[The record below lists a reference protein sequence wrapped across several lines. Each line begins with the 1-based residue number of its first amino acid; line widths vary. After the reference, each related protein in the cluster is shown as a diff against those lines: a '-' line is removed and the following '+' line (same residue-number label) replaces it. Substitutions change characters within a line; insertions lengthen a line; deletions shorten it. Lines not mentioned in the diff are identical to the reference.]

1 MLQTKAEKILF
12 CICLIPAFFT
22 LRWLFHGSDVNLG
35 IEVFVYWGFLSLL
48 ATWIILA
55 IYEWLTGDTIS
66 KDSNL
71 ENRISLIQKK
81 LPKRKIYNRSANDSR
96 SPWIVMI
103 MFGPAAGGLL
113 LAFFSNPLHALLL
126 GCGLAYIIG
135 LIIVNKGK

>member
-12 CICLIPAFFT
+12 CLCLIPTFFVV
-22 LRWLFHGSDVNLG
+22 RWLFHDSDGGLG
-35 IEVFVYWGFLSLL
+35 IFLFWGFLNLQ
-48 ATWIILA
+48 ATWIILWT
-55 IYEWLTGDTIS
+55 YEWLTGDKYS

-81 LPKRKIYNRSANDSR
+81 IPKRKIYNRSANGGR
-96 SPWIVMI
+96 SPWVVVMI
-103 MFGPAAGGLL
+103 FGPAAGGLL